1 MNFFNG
7 CGHQFRLVRQG
18 FGLSLHDTSAVA
30 DYSGASA
37 QQLSAYERGGRL
49 REDVLRRL
57 EYVFESLYLIK
68 NYFPFAVNT
77 KDVTSL
83 KLTLAAFER
92 RDMRWLTEHN
102 AKPELPP
109 FVTY

>member
-7 CGHQFRLVRQG
+7 CGHQFRLVRHG
-18 FGLSLHDTSAVA
+18 FGLSLHDTAAVA

-37 QQLSAYERGGRL
+37 QQLSAYEHGGRL

-57 EYVFESLYLIK
+57 EYVFESLYVIK
-68 NYFPFAVNT
+68 NYFPFAVNA
-77 KDVTSL
+77 KDVVSL
-83 KLTLAAFER
+83 KLALGAYER
-92 RDMRWLTEHN
+92 RDVGWLTEHN
-102 AKPELPP
+102 VKPELPP